1 MFAQPLRA
9 LEFSTPR
16 SPQRHCVLCIISPM
30 STLRHCISFMYA
42 KYKPTTAI
50 GGISVECTLIASL
63 HLLHQIQCASSR
75 GLSAYISSKFH
86 HKSCST
92 CLQEMFRCSPGLLTT
107 SLAVS
112 IILIKSTD
120 AGSFTCFRILQAF
133 LHDLLSP
140 SPQLAQGLNHKL
152 GIRKSSEAV

>member
-16 SPQRHCVLCIISPM
+16 SPQRHCVLCIILPM

-50 GGISVECTLIASL
+50 IGGISVECTLIASL
-63 HLLHQIQCASSR
+63 HQIQRASSR

-92 CLQEMFRCSPGLLTT
+92 CLQEMLGCSPGLLTT

-120 AGSFTCFRILQAF
+120 AGSFTCFRIL
-133 LHDLLSP
+133 HDLLSP

>member
-30 STLRHCISFMYA
+30 SSLRHCISYVCQIKTNHSHWWHFSRVHFDCV
-42 KYKPTTAI
+42 TASTASDSTCI
-50 GGISVECTLIASL
+50 ISRVVTL
-63 HLLHQIQCASSR
+63 
-75 GLSAYISSKFH
+75 H
-86 HKSCST
+86 HKGCCT
-92 CLQEMFRCSPGLLTT
+92 CLQEMLGCSPRLLST

-120 AGSFTCFRILQAF
+120 AGSFTCFRILQAL
-133 LHDLLSP
+133 LHGPAFTLSP
-140 SPQLAQGLNHKL
+140 TGTRLKPLTWYQKEL
-152 GIRKSSEAV
+152 